1 MQICYLLVFP
11 DSVDSKATPTAP
23 IKGLKDAP
31 YFQPVDINVLAI
43 GQKTVHVEG
52 VAVTAIRQRLDER
65 VQVLECHFKLPDAL
79 SQNAIQHRQRVERGL
94 RKMFL
99 PDEYY
104 QSGLYEEYILLLVSK
119 IEGTPDEF
127 IAQNAASLA
136 HFMRSQ
142 REVLDQAEIEEILL
156 SRVHYSRDE
165 LTLVDW
171 DGAAIIS
178 RVGDFQSDIELLK
191 IGNYQLLRY
200 RMLDQS
206 IEVSLREI
214 NKQFKAKSKGIL
226 QPGPTRSSL
235 RRIVALRMELM
246 LDFEHTDQNLL
257 LIGDWYTAKLYH
269 IIQDELYLENWKQ
282 AVQDKLD
289 NLEKISTTIQEH
301 FALSWHGL
309 LEQVELIGWIVL
321 LIGYFVLFF
330 IEEIKFGH

>member
-11 DSVDSKATPTAP
+11 DSVNSKETPTTP
-23 IKGLKDAP
+23 IQGLKDAP
-31 YFQPVDINVLAI
+31 YFQPVDISVVAI
-43 GQKTVHVEG
+43 GQQTVHVEG
-52 VAVTAIRQRLDER
+52 IAITAIRQRLDER
-65 VQVLECHFKLPDAL
+65 VQVLECHFELPDAL
-79 SQNAIQHRQRVERGL
+79 NQNTIQHRQRVERGL
-94 RKMFL
+94 SKMFL
-99 PDEYY
+99 PEEYR
-104 QSGLYEEYILLLVSK
+104 QSGLYEEYIILLVSD
-119 IEGTPDEF
+119 IEDTPDQF
-127 IAQNAASLA
+127 IEKNAEGLA
-136 HFMRSQ
+136 NFMRSQ
-142 REVLDQAEIEEILL
+142 REIFDQSEIDEILV
-156 SRVHYSRDE
+156 SRVRYSRDE

-257 LIGDWYTAKLYH
+257 LIGDWY
-269 IIQDELYLENWKQ
+269 
-282 AVQDKLD
+282 
-289 NLEKISTTIQEH
+289 KIGRAH
-301 FALSWHGL
+301 
-309 LEQVELIGWIVL
+309 V
-321 LIGYFVLFF
+321 
-330 IEEIKFGH
+330 